1 MKTIISCRVIWR
13 QLFCA
18 VLYEDNYFVPCY
30 MKTIILCPVIW
41 RQLFCAVLYED
52 NYFVPCYMKTIICA
66 VLYEDNYF
74 VPCYMK
80 TIISCRVIWRQLF
93 RAIRV
98 CFIADI
104 GLHVY
109 YSRCVSTM
117 WLVQI
122 NSSTN
127 GCSKWHL
134 LKASACINEMQGP
147 CSSTSQKTQM
157 IFTCS
162 SHQKCKDNCK
172 F

>member
-1 MKTIISCRVIWR
+1 MIIQGR
-13 QLFCA
+13 QLFRA
-18 VLYEDNYFVPCY
+18 VLY
-30 MKTIILCPVIW
+30 K
-41 RQLFCAVLYED
+41 
-52 NYFVPCYMKTIICA
+52 
-66 VLYEDNYF
+66 DNYF

-93 RAIRV
+93 RAGRV

-172 F
+172 FLTFRMFISFDLYYLLLICSVF